1 VKLYKHLAAAL
12 GAGLAAS
19 RAVVDLGWV
28 DYSHQVGQTGITIA
42 PKVYLAFGIS
52 GSVQHMAGLSENTH
66 LVAVNKDKNAPIFA
80 VADERVRADC
90 NEVAAALLRQL
101 GGDAARE

>member
-1 VKLYKHLAAAL
+1 
-12 GAGLAAS
+12 
-19 RAVVDLGWV
+19 
-28 DYSHQVGQTGITIA
+28 
-42 PKVYLAFGIS
+42 
-52 GSVQHMAGLSENTH
+52 MAGLSENTH